1 MAQGLVTIRPL
12 WLMSLNVSS
21 IFSNLMSVLQRSS
34 ELETHHN
41 IGYIGLYHNSFF
53 TWLFGKKHFVLDN
66 PLNYCYINTLIG
78 NKYQGEYFC
87 VFSA

>member
-1 MAQGLVTIRPL
+1 
-12 WLMSLNVSS
+12 MSLNVSS

-41 IGYIGLYHNSFF
+41 IGYIALYHNSFF

-66 PLNYCYINTLIG
+66 QLNYCYISILIDTSRIYSVGIKNTSF
-78 NKYQGEYFC
+78 Q
-87 VFSA
+87 